1 MARKMTQ
8 YDLLSPIGKELHDY
22 WMKFKPEMYRQMEK
36 DGTLWEV
43 LMSEDERLD
52 DMVLSLIHNGM
63 TVEQALEV
71 ARAEIYE
78 EE

>member
-1 MARKMTQ
+1 MAVKMTQ
-8 YDLLSPIGKELHDY
+8 YDLMSPIGRELHDY
-22 WMKFKPEMYRQMEK
+22 WKKFKPEMYRQMEK
-36 DGTLWEV
+36 EGTLWEV

-78 EE
+78 TE

>member
-1 MARKMTQ
+1 MAVKMTQ
-8 YDLLSPIGKELHDY
+8 YDLMSPIGRELHDY
-22 WMKFKPEMYRQMEK
+22 WKKFKPEMYRQMEK
-36 DGTLWEV
+36 EGTLWEV
-43 LMSEDERLD
+43 LMSEDVRLD
-52 DMVLSLIHNGM
+52 DMVLSLIHIGM